1 MFKKDLPPIA
11 LLAKKILEEK
21 ENQTASLS
29 LIRFNEK
36 AKKKKINDTLEAFTD
51 NILPPA
57 DGCHPSITIGTQSNK
72 FKKFDSFK
80 ALQRDTCTG
89 NTTDGEMTMPT
100 FDDEQEDD
108 NDDDNP
114 APFGMKVD
122 DDGTRHYTTADG
134 KKDISFKKN
143 APQNGE
149 HY

>member
-1 MFKKDLPPIA
+1 
-11 LLAKKILEEK
+11 
-21 ENQTASLS
+21 
-29 LIRFNEK
+29 
-36 AKKKKINDTLEAFTD
+36 
-51 NILPPA
+51 
-57 DGCHPSITIGTQSNK
+57 
-72 FKKFDSFK
+72 
-80 ALQRDTCTG
+80 
-89 NTTDGEMTMPT
+89 MTMPT

-122 DDGTRHYTTADG
+122 DDGTCHYTAADG